1 MGKGIFGKTMR
12 PKDSGNPGETG
23 GSGKPGGLVAG
34 IANSVRENS
43 AGSIMGSRG
52 NGKTRILPMLIAV
65 AVLVTVPLYGS
76 DYALNVML
84 LMFLYMSLGQMWNLL
99 GGYAGLVSL
108 GQQSFIGIG
117 GYTLAMISEVYK
129 LPVILAF
136 GVAAGISVVFALVIS
151 IPIFKMRNV
160 YFTIGTWIVAECLA
174 LWFSTWAFTNYA
186 QGYSITVTYS
196 MTATHLYYVSLA
208 VGLASLVVVFVILRS
223 RMGLAIM
230 AMRDNE
236 SAAEVRGV
244 ELYRTKLKLFLI
256 SACMTGLTGAAI
268 YLNQAFIQPT
278 NAFGI
283 SWTVSMVFIVVI
295 GGLGTIEGPIIGA
308 VIYVILRQILYN
320 FPGISMIILG
330 VIAIAIILLAPKGI
344 MGLLTSRISFEIFSV
359 RRR

>member
-1 MGKGIFGKTMR
+1 MSKGVFENIG
-12 PKDSGNPGETG
+12 GNIRE
-23 GSGKPGGLVAG
+23 G
-34 IANSVRENS
+34 IRENNMNS
-43 AGSIMGSRG
+43 LRQSREG
-52 NGKTRILPMLIAV
+52 GKVRVVGAAISIAV
-65 AVLVTVPLYGS
+65 LATVPLYGS
-76 DYALNVML
+76 DYALNVLL
-84 LMFLYMSLGQMWNLL
+84 LMFLYISLGQMWNLL

-117 GYTLAMISEVYK
+117 GYALAMVSEVYK
-129 LPVILAF
+129 LPVVLAF
-136 GVAAGISVVFALVIS
+136 GVAAGVSVVFALAIS

-174 LWFSTWAFTNYA
+174 LWFSTWAWANYA
-186 QGYSITVTYS
+186 QGYNITVTYRL
-196 MTATHLYYVSLA
+196 TATHLYYVSFA
-208 VGLASLVVVFVILRS
+208 VGLASVILVYVILRS
-223 RMGLAIM
+223 KLGLALM

-256 SACMTGLTGAAI
+256 SACMTGVTGAAI
-268 YLNQAFIQPT
+268 YLQQAFIQPS

-283 SWTVSMVFIVVI
+283 SWTVSMVFITVI

-308 VIYVILRQILYN
+308 VIYILLRQFLYN
-320 FPGISMIILG
+320 FPGISMVILG

-344 MGLLTSRISFEIFSV
+344 MGLLSNKVKFEIFSV